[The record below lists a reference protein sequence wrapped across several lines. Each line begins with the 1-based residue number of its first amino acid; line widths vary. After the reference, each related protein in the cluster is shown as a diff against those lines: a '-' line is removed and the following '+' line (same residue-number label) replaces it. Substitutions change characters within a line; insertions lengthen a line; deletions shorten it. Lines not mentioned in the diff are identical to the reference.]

1 MKMKNL
7 MKKLTSLLLAAMLLL
22 TVTSAMAEEKTYT
35 IGILQFAEHGSLDNC
50 RTGFEEG
57 LAAEGFVE
65 GQNVTYIYQN
75 AQADMATTN
84 QIAAALAEKCDLVC
98 AIATPAAM
106 AALNACEE
114 KGVPVIYTAVSDPE
128 TAV

>member
-1 MKMKNL
+1 MI
-7 MKKLTSLLLAAMLLL
+7 LLVNC
-22 TVTSAMAEEKTYT
+22 VTSAMAEEKTYT

-106 AALNACEE
+106 AAFNSWLSSFS
-114 KGVPVIYTAVSDPE
+114 VSCSSVNSLVD
-128 TAV
+128 

>member
-1 MKMKNL
+1 M
-7 MKKLTSLLLAAMLLL
+7 
-22 TVTSAMAEEKTYT
+22 
-35 IGILQFAEHGSLDNC
+35 
-50 RTGFEEG
+50 
-57 LAAEGFVE
+57 
-65 GQNVTYIYQN
+65 TYIYQN

-114 KGVPVIYTAVSDPE
+114 KGVPVIYTAVSDPVSAKLAKE
-128 TAV
+128 DGTSDFPVTGTSDAAAR